1 MRALVGKTERITL
14 EEAMDLRDKASIDF
28 LYYMKSIVDEATDDE
43 EERADISVNMAGKL
57 SNLMASCELV
67 GVLMDDD
74 AYVSTIPHNE
84 GVRIEEVG

>member
-1 MRALVGKTERITL
+1 MRALVGKTESITL
-14 EEAMDLRDKASIDF
+14 EEAMEFRDKANTEF

-43 EERADISVNMAGKL
+43 DERADISVNMAEKL
-57 SNLMASCELV
+57 GNLMSMCELV

-74 AYVSTIPHNE
+74 MYVSRIPHNE